1 MLGISI
7 FAVIMTYV
15 TFCIFHAFGKM
26 SKHISSF
33 SGKSEEDAP
42 RLTIEDMYSPNNK
55 LSSFFKMGNSYSI
68 LVSNHIID
76 KEDIVVADNTINL
89 RNKVARVLRKYAA
102 LEKEKNKDIVIL

>member
-68 LVSNHIID
+68 LGQITLSTRKKLWLPIIPS
-76 KEDIVVADNTINL
+76 I
-89 RNKVARVLRKYAA
+89 
-102 LEKEKNKDIVIL
+102 

>member
-33 SGKSEEDAP
+33 RHSQ
-42 RLTIEDMYSPNNK
+42 
-55 LSSFFKMGNSYSI
+55 FQGNFPCPAS
-68 LVSNHIID
+68 
-76 KEDIVVADNTINL
+76 
-89 RNKVARVLRKYAA
+89 
-102 LEKEKNKDIVIL
+102 